1 MMKFEPYRPSLRGPL
16 GVLAWAAAGLIFVTG
31 CGVFGGGGTS
41 DDNSTRNGSG
51 VITGAGEV
59 GVNALQLG
67 DCFNDTPAEEVADIT
82 TVDAVPCVD
91 PHDNEV
97 YYLGALP
104 EADYPG
110 EDLVEELVS
119 DQCLTV
125 FDAFAGV
132 AYAESQLEI
141 GYIFP
146 SEGTWSQGDRGYIC
160 VVYDV
165 SLNKIEGSM
174 RGRGY

>member
-1 MMKFEPYRPSLRGPL
+1 MMKFEPYRPALRGIA
-16 GVLAWAAAGLIFVTG
+16 VALAAGAAGLIFAG
-31 CGVFGGGGTS
+31 CGLVGGGGTS
-41 DDNSTRNGSG
+41 DDNSIRDGSG

-67 DCFNDTPAEEVADIT
+67 DCFNDTPADEAADIT

-146 SEGTWSQGDRGYIC
+146 SKGSWTQGDRGYIC

-165 SLNKIEGSM
+165 SLNKIQGSM